1 MINELIEKIE
11 SKDYKSIHEILA
23 KQYTVDLADLL
34 DELDVKNLAIV
45 FRMLEKE
52 QAAEVFSYMDNDSRQ
67 RLLEILSSKELDVI
81 LDLMFTDDAVDF
93 LEDMPANVVTKLLE
107 TVDSKT
113 RADINRLLQYPED
126 SVGSIMTTEFVE
138 LYPEMT
144 VKEALDKIRT
154 VGIDSET
161 IYTCY
166 VVERKKLLGII
177 SAKDLITNPVDTLVK
192 DLMIDNF
199 IYVQVLDDQE
209 YAAKL
214 FRRYD
219 FLALPVL
226 DPDKRIVGIVTFDDA
241 IDVLVEETT
250 EDMHKMAA
258 MSSHSESYLKTTAF
272 EHAKHR
278 VFWLLLLMLSASITG
293 YIIAK
298 YEDAF
303 MVLPLLVSFIPML
316 MDTGGNSGSQSST
329 LIIRGLAIDE
339 IDFTDIFK
347 IVWKEFRV
355 SLIVGFILA
364 VANGIR
370 ILIFYKSPQFA
381 IVVSISLAATV
392 IISKLVGSV
401 LPLLATKLKLDPA
414 IMAAPLITTVVDTCS
429 IIIYFKIATLVFAL

>member
-11 SKDYKSIHEILA
+11 SKDYKSVHEMLA

-81 LDLMFTDDAVDF
+81 LDLMATDDAVDF

-113 RADINRLLQYPED
+113 RSDINRLLQYPED

-144 VKEALDKIRT
+144 VKQALDKIRT

-177 SAKDLITNPVDTLVK
+177 TAKDLITNPVDTLIK
-192 DLMIDNF
+192 DLMTDNF

-226 DPDKRIVGIVTFDDA
+226 DKDKRIVGIVTFDDA
-241 IDVLVEETT
+241 MDVLVEETT
-250 EDMHKMAA
+250 EDMHLMAA
-258 MSSHSESYLKTTAF
+258 MSSHSESYLKTTVF
-272 EHAKHR
+272 EHARHR

-293 YIIAK
+293 SIIAD

-303 MVLPLLVSFIPML
+303 LVLPLLVSFIPML

-329 LIIRGLAIDE
+329 LIIRGLAVDE
-339 IDFTDIFK
+339 IHFNDFFK
-347 IVWKEFRV
+347 ILWIEFRV
-355 SLIVGFILA
+355 SLLVGSALA
-364 VANGIR
+364 IANGIR
-370 ILIFYKSPQFA
+370 IFLVYKSLDFA
-381 IVVSISLAATV
+381 IVVSISLISTV
-392 IISKLVGSV
+392 VISKLVGSM
-401 LPLLATKLKLDPA
+401 LPLLAGKLKLDPA
-414 IMAAPLITTVVDTCS
+414 IMAAPLITTIVDTCS
-429 IIIYFKIATLVFAL
+429 IIIYFKIATTVFAL

>member
-11 SKDYKSIHEILA
+11 SKDYKSVHEMLA

-81 LDLMFTDDAVDF
+81 LDLMATDDAVDF

-107 TVDSKT
+107 TVDNKT
-113 RADINRLLQYPED
+113 RSDINRLLQYPED

-144 VKEALDKIRT
+144 VKQALDKIRT

-177 SAKDLITNPVDTLVK
+177 TAKDLITNPVDTLIK
-192 DLMIDNF
+192 DLMTDNF

-226 DPDKRIVGIVTFDDA
+226 DKDMRIVGIVTFDDA
-241 IDVLVEETT
+241 MDVLVEETT
-250 EDMHKMAA
+250 EDMHLMAA
-258 MSSHSESYLKTTAF
+258 MSSHSESYLKTTVF

-293 YIIAK
+293 SIIAD

-303 MVLPLLVSFIPML
+303 LVLPLLVSFIPML

-329 LIIRGLAIDE
+329 LIIRGLAVDE
-339 IDFTDIFK
+339 IHFNDFFK
-347 IVWKEFRV
+347 ILWIEFRV
-355 SLIVGFILA
+355 SLLVGSALA
-364 VANGIR
+364 IANGIR
-370 ILIFYKSPQFA
+370 IFLVYKSLDFA
-381 IVVSISLAATV
+381 IVVSISLIATV
-392 IISKLVGSV
+392 VISKLVGSI
-401 LPLLATKLKLDPA
+401 LPLLAGKLKLD
-414 IMAAPLITTVVDTCS
+414 INDLLFLDLYIH
-429 IIIYFKIATLVFAL
+429 IFYY

>member
-11 SKDYKSIHEILA
+11 SKDYKSVHEMLA

-81 LDLMFTDDAVDF
+81 LDLMATDDAVDF

-107 TVDSKT
+107 TVDNKT
-113 RADINRLLQYPED
+113 RSDINRLLQYPED

-144 VKEALDKIRT
+144 VKQALDKIRT

-177 SAKDLITNPVDTLVK
+177 TAKDLITNPVDTLIK
-192 DLMIDNF
+192 DLMTDNF

-226 DPDKRIVGIVTFDDA
+226 DKDKRIVGIVTFDDA
-241 IDVLVEETT
+241 MDVLVEETT
-250 EDMHKMAA
+250 EDMHLMAA
-258 MSSHSESYLKTTAF
+258 MSSHSESYLKTTVF

-293 YIIAK
+293 SIIAD

-303 MVLPLLVSFIPML
+303 LVLPLLVSFIPML

-329 LIIRGLAIDE
+329 LIIRGLAVDE
-339 IDFTDIFK
+339 IHFNDFFK
-347 IVWKEFRV
+347 ILWIEFRV
-355 SLIVGFILA
+355 SLLVGSALA
-364 VANGIR
+364 IANGIR
-370 ILIFYKSPQFA
+370 IFLVYKSLDFA
-381 IVVSISLAATV
+381 IVVSFSLIATV
-392 IISKLVGSV
+392 VISKLVGSI
-401 LPLLATKLKLDPA
+401 LPLLAGKLKLDPA
-414 IMAAPLITTVVDTCS
+414 IMAAPLITTIVDTCS
-429 IIIYFKIATLVFAL
+429 IIIYFKIATTVFAL

>member
-11 SKDYKSIHEILA
+11 SKDYKSVHEMLA

-81 LDLMFTDDAVDF
+81 LDLMATDDAVDF

-107 TVDSKT
+107 TVDNKT
-113 RADINRLLQYPED
+113 RSDINRLLQYPED

-144 VKEALDKIRT
+144 VKQALDKIRT

-177 SAKDLITNPVDTLVK
+177 TAKDLITNPVDTLIK
-192 DLMIDNF
+192 DLMTDNF

-226 DPDKRIVGIVTFDDA
+226 DKDKRIVGIVTFDDA
-241 IDVLVEETT
+241 MDVLVEETT
-250 EDMHKMAA
+250 EDMHLMAA
-258 MSSHSESYLKTTAF
+258 MSSHSESYLKTTVF
-272 EHAKHR
+272 EHARHR

-293 YIIAK
+293 SIIAD

-303 MVLPLLVSFIPML
+303 LVLPLLVSFIPML

-329 LIIRGLAIDE
+329 LIIRGLAVDE
-339 IDFTDIFK
+339 IHFNDFFK
-347 IVWKEFRV
+347 ILWIEFRV
-355 SLIVGFILA
+355 SLLVGSALA
-364 VANGIR
+364 IANGIR
-370 ILIFYKSPQFA
+370 IFLVYKSLDFA
-381 IVVSISLAATV
+381 IVVSFSLIATV
-392 IISKLVGSV
+392 VISKLVGSI
-401 LPLLATKLKLDPA
+401 LPLLAGKLKLDPA
-414 IMAAPLITTVVDTCS
+414 IMAAPLITTIVDTCS
-429 IIIYFKIATLVFAL
+429 IIIYFKIATTVFAL

>member
-1 MINELIEKIE
+1 
-11 SKDYKSIHEILA
+11 
-23 KQYTVDLADLL
+23 
-34 DELDVKNLAIV
+34 
-45 FRMLEKE
+45 
-52 QAAEVFSYMDNDSRQ
+52 
-67 RLLEILSSKELDVI
+67 
-81 LDLMFTDDAVDF
+81 
-93 LEDMPANVVTKLLE
+93 
-107 TVDSKT
+107 
-113 RADINRLLQYPED
+113 
-126 SVGSIMTTEFVE
+126 
-138 LYPEMT
+138 MT

-293 YIIAK
+293 SIIAK

>member
-1 MINELIEKIE
+1 MINGLIEKIE
-11 SKDYKSIHEILA
+11 AKDYKSVHEMLA

-144 VKEALDKIRT
+144 VKQALDKIRT

-177 SAKDLITNPVDTLVK
+177 SAKALITNPIDTLIK
-192 DLMIDNF
+192 DLMTDNY

-226 DPDKRIVGIVTFDDA
+226 DPEKRIVGIVTFDDA
-241 IDVLVEETT
+241 IDVLVDETT
-250 EDMHKMAA
+250 EDMHLMAA
-258 MSSHSESYLKTTAF
+258 MSSHSESYLKTTVF

-278 VFWLLLLMLSASITG
+278 IFWLLLLMLSASITG
-293 YIIAK
+293 SIIAD

-303 MVLPLLVSFIPML
+303 LVLPLLVSFIPML

-329 LIIRGLAIDE
+329 LIIRGLAVDE
-339 IDFTDIFK
+339 LHFDDIFK
-347 IVWKEFRV
+347 IIWIEFRV
-355 SLIVGFILA
+355 SLLVGFTLA
-364 VANGIR
+364 IANGIR
-370 ILIFYKSPQFA
+370 IFLVYKSLDFA
-381 IVVSISLAATV
+381 IVVSVSLITTV
-392 IISKLVGSV
+392 VISKLVGST
-401 LPLLATKLKLDPA
+401 LPLLAGKLKLDPA
-414 IMAAPLITTVVDTCS
+414 IMAAPLITTIVDTCS
-429 IIIYFKIATLVFAL
+429 IIIYFKIATAVFAL